1 MIKNELKAT
10 QKNQSA
16 EKTMHIIEYLAD
28 QDIPTRLIDISQAL
42 DLNIS
47 TTLRFIS
54 TLVTMGYVSQDAN
67 SAKYFLTY
75 KICAIGNKVS
85 HNTKLNQISESDLRS
100 LSRIVGESVC
110 IAVEQNQQVVY
121 INVFEGSDQM
131 IRTMQRIG
139 NVAPLHCTGIGKL
152 FLLNYSPEELDSFFR
167 QSRLEKYT
175 EHTLTTKSALQ
186 TELKK
191 IQERG
196 YAFDNEECEI
206 GARCIAFPIYD
217 YTGKIISGFSVTGP
231 TSRLTDEFVQ
241 KWLPTFQETAQT
253 ISSQLGFN

>member
-1 MIKNELKAT
+1 MIKSELKAT

-16 EKTMHIIEYLAD
+16 EKTLHIIEYLAE
-28 QDIPTRLIDISQAL
+28 QDVPTRLIDIAQAL

-54 TLVTMGYVSQDAN
+54 TLVTMGYIAQDEN

-85 HNTKLNQISESDLRS
+85 HHTKLNQISETYLRN
-100 LSRIVGESVC
+100 LSRNIGESVC
-110 IAVEQNQQVVY
+110 IAVEQNRQVVY

-152 FLLNYSPEELDSFFR
+152 FLLNYNTEELNQFFKY
-167 QSRLEKYT
+167 SKLEKYT
-175 EHTLTTKSALQ
+175 EHTLTTKNALLR
-186 TELKK
+186 ELDK
-191 IQERG
+191 IRGNG

-217 YTGKIISGFSVTGP
+217 YTGKIISGFSITGP
-231 TSRLTDEFVQ
+231 TSRLTDAFVK
-241 KWLPTFQETAQT
+241 KWLPAFQETARS
-253 ISSQLGFN
+253 ISSQLGHN